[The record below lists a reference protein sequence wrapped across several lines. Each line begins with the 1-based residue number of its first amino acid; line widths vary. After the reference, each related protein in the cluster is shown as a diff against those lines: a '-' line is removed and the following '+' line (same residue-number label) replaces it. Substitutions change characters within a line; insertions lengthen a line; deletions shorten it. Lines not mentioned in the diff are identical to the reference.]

1 MPRSWSVL
9 DCFFSKQSKFQILFF
24 DWSAGQPFK
33 NSFFFD
39 NDLKHK
45 EPNYIFGSPKIFG
58 RIVGDL
64 VNFLSKSCFR
74 KAEMEAIRAE
84 GWHNDDLGL
93 LFFTYFEGGKLLLL
107 SKSWQ
112 KNPFFILHIF
122 FQPLNSESNSCHL
135 P

>member
-33 NSFFFD
+33 NSFFLIMILNIRNLITSLVVQKYLAALWEIWSIFS
-39 NDLKHK
+39 
-45 EPNYIFGSPKIFG
+45 PNPASEKRKWKQFEQKDDIMMIWDSFFSHTL
-58 RIVGDL
+58 RVG
-64 VNFLSKSCFR
+64 NYSCFL
-74 KAEMEAIRAE
+74 KA
-84 GWHNDDLGL
+84 D
-93 LFFTYFEGGKLLLL
+93 K
-107 SKSWQ
+107 